1 MKTAFAIFFSALL
14 LIGQTVGVP
23 AQRLIQSPSECA
35 RCDCGGKCCVVPSR
49 SAPSQ
54 APAAPTQN
62 VSLKQSQLA
71 PAAAQIYSLPESPAP
86 PISSP
91 SISLPKSQAV
101 PLYERNCAYL
111 I

>member
-71 PAAAQIYSLPESPAP
+71 PAAAQIYSLPESPT
-86 PISSP
+86 PISFA
-91 SISLPKSQAV
+91 SISIPKSQAV
-101 PLYERNCAYL
+101 PLYDRNCAYL